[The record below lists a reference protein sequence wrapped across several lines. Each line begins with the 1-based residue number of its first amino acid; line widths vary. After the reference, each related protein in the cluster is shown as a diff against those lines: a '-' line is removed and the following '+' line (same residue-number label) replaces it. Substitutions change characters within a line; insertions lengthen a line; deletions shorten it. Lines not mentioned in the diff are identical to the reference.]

1 MKKVVL
7 IRSNPVSPDPPVE
20 KAANT
25 LIKSGYKVTVIGWD
39 RDRDYYSENSTLEL
53 ADGCADIVRFGIKA
67 SFGAGFRGNLK
78 PLLTF
83 QKRLKEWLGKNS
95 ENYDIIHAFDF
106 DTAAVASFAAKKYKK
121 KFIYHILDFYAD
133 SHNLGK
139 LRPLIKKFD
148 FSIINNADVTIICTE
163 KRKKQIRGSKPK
175 KLVAIHNTPDCK
187 VSENAPRVLSEKSCP
202 DKIKIVYVGVLVE
215 THMIEDII
223 EFVGK
228 NPDKYEF
235 HIGGFGMLES
245 YIAQKA
251 EEYPNVF
258 FYGKL
263 PYENTLSLEN
273 DCDLMVALY
282 DPVVRNHRYCAPNK
296 FYEAIML
303 GKPIIMANNTG
314 FDDIIR
320 ENNIGITVDFSKQG
334 LESGISALAE
344 RRNEWAEMAERENA
358 LYNKQFSWRIMAQRI
373 KRLYKD
379 LDR

>member
-1 MKKVVL
+1 
-7 IRSNPVSPDPPVE
+7 
-20 KAANT
+20 
-25 LIKSGYKVTVIGWD
+25 
-39 RDRDYYSENSTLEL
+39 
-53 ADGCADIVRFGIKA
+53 
-67 SFGAGFRGNLK
+67 
-78 PLLTF
+78 
-83 QKRLKEWLGKNS
+83 
-95 ENYDIIHAFDF
+95 
-106 DTAAVASFAAKKYKK
+106 
-121 KFIYHILDFYAD
+121 
-133 SHNLGK
+133 
-139 LRPLIKKFD
+139 
-148 FSIINNADVTIICTE
+148 
-163 KRKKQIRGSKPK
+163 
-175 KLVAIHNTPDCK
+175 
-187 VSENAPRVLSEKSCP
+187 
-202 DKIKIVYVGVLVE
+202 
-215 THMIEDII
+215 
-223 EFVGK
+223 
-228 NPDKYEF
+228 
-235 HIGGFGMLES
+235 MLES

-344 RRNEWAEMAERENA
+344 RRNEWAEMAQRENA